1 MFDRRTLVILFG
13 IGLLVLANGGGMEGF
28 RAVRTIL
35 GIPKL
40 VAKTLLE
47 VIGEILGTT
56 PIGADY
62 ALVFGASGA
71 VVVIALMVWTVYRLL
86 D

>member
-1 MFDRRTLVILFG
+1 
-13 IGLLVLANGGGMEGF
+13 MEGF
-28 RAVRTIL
+28 RVVRTIL

-56 PIGADY
+56 PIGAGY
-62 ALVFGASGA
+62 ALVFGVAGA
-71 VVVIALMVWTVYRLL
+71 AVVIALMVWTVYRTVGLTH
-86 D
+86 